1 MEFKFASRLDWTEGE
16 LTSPA
21 LKITTEGTK
30 EALFDFIREG
40 DSNLFLINLNL
51 ALAGWLSA
59 GFLLT
64 WLMDNLKKS
73 IALPDYTWYF
83 LEAVENLISVLEK
96 LLISRLPLL
105 HRAATLLMSNC
116 TVSTSFLASFS
127 DNKTSRQSIL
137 NIYWRVAEKQSRS
150 SDTAMHVTKNH
161 AEVFSWYRIKHTV
174 FMYSSVLART

>member
-21 LKITTEGTK
+21 LKITTERTK
-30 EALFDFIREG
+30 EALFDFIRKG
-40 DSNLFLINLNL
+40 DSNLFLINLSL

-83 LEAVENLISVLEK
+83 LDAVENLINVLEK
-96 LLISRLPLL
+96 LLISRLPIL
-105 HRAATLLMSNC
+105 HRATTPLMSNC
-116 TVSTSFLASFS
+116 TVTTSFFS
-127 DNKTSRQSIL
+127 IFFTQQKKLQFNIEYILTGSREAKSIEQYSNTRNKESCRG
-137 NIYWRVAEKQSRS
+137 
-150 SDTAMHVTKNH
+150 
-161 AEVFSWYRIKHTV
+161 FF
-174 FMYSSVLART
+174 FM

>member
-1 MEFKFASRLDWTEGE
+1 MEFKFASRLDWIEGE

-21 LKITTEGTK
+21 LKITTERTK
-30 EALFDFIREG
+30 EALFDFIRKG

-105 HRAATLLMSNC
+105 HRATRPN
-116 TVSTSFLASFS
+116 
-127 DNKTSRQSIL
+127 
-137 NIYWRVAEKQSRS
+137 E
-150 SDTAMHVTKNH
+150 
-161 AEVFSWYRIKHTV
+161 
-174 FMYSSVLART
+174 